1 MLAINF
7 INLKAGMVIMCNK
20 EEMQELIQCF
30 INLPDMYQQNILGI
44 VRDKIQLYEMQT
56 NVEQLRNGFVV
67 GFKSKMKIFA
77 SSDSM
82 LNAIINTPKEL
93 S

>member
-1 MLAINF
+1 MDLIFYKGMLAINF

-56 NVEQLRNGFVV
+56 NVEQLRNGLVV
-67 GFKSKMKIFA
+67 GFKATESQNH
-77 SSDSM
+77 SED
-82 LNAIINTPKEL
+82 KEL
-93 S
+93 

>member
-1 MLAINF
+1 MDLIFYKGMLAINF

-67 GFKSKMKIFA
+67 GFRRLKVKTILKTKSYK
-77 SSDSM
+77 
-82 LNAIINTPKEL
+82 
-93 S
+93 